1 MLKVVMLSKSTQL
14 PKCEPSVEDKDA
26 FKMNILASYNGT
38 AVERERGLSSNSSVF
53 FVCNKCNNK

>member
-1 MLKVVMLSKSTQL
+1 MLSKSTQR
-14 PKCEPSVEDKDA
+14 PKCYKPSVEDKDA
-26 FKMNILASYNGT
+26 FKMNILAYYNGN